1 MSAQKK
7 PAKPENPFLKKA
19 AGPKPPNRAAL
30 KTQQKHGGLGRV
42 GRGLG
47 GGLDAL
53 IAPAAPRED
62 AVPATPTVPQAGA
75 PAPAPVAEVPETEK
89 VLQVP
94 PQDIVR
100 CPFQPRTEFRRE
112 ELDDLV
118 ESIRE
123 NGVIQP
129 LTCRRRADG
138 KIELICGERRQRA
151 SIEAGLKLVPVVL
164 KDVADDVAAVMAIT
178 ENLQRDNLNPIEE
191 AEGYQSLKTRFNLPY
206 DEVARR
212 VGKKNRSSVAN
223 LVGLLDLPAEVRDYV
238 RRGAI
243 TLGHAKVL
251 QGVLSK
257 YNNPAEV
264 RELADACVTFA
275 DPRTGRP
282 VPGIT
287 VRELER
293 RVARLHAPVVERRP
307 GIPDIPEAYCRQLT
321 EEIHKHVGCAVRL
334 TSGVTHA
341 NGKHVK
347 GVLQIDFIDN
357 DDLDRILA
365 LLGVKMD

>member
-62 AVPATPTVPQAGA
+62 AVPATPTVPQA
-75 PAPAPVAEVPETEK
+75 PAPVADVPETEK
-89 VLQVP
+89 LLQVP

-151 SIEAGLKLVPVVL
+151 SRRL
-164 KDVADDVAAVMAIT
+164 
-178 ENLQRDNLNPIEE
+178 
-191 AEGYQSLKTRFNLPY
+191 
-206 DEVARR
+206 ARN
-212 VGKKNRSSVAN
+212 K
-223 LVGLLDLPAEVRDYV
+223 
-238 RRGAI
+238 
-243 TLGHAKVL
+243 
-251 QGVLSK
+251 
-257 YNNPAEV
+257 
-264 RELADACVTFA
+264 F
-275 DPRTGRP
+275 
-282 VPGIT
+282 
-287 VRELER
+287 
-293 RVARLHAPVVERRP
+293 
-307 GIPDIPEAYCRQLT
+307 
-321 EEIHKHVGCAVRL
+321 
-334 TSGVTHA
+334 
-341 NGKHVK
+341 
-347 GVLQIDFIDN
+347 
-357 DDLDRILA
+357 
-365 LLGVKMD
+365 